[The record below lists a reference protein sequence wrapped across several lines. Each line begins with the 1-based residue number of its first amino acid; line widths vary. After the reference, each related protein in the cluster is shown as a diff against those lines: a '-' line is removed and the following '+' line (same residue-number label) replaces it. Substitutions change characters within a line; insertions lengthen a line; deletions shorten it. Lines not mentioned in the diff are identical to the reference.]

1 MSDADGPDWK
11 DKPTEGRW
19 VMTSRVTREPSW
31 LLTFYVGAV
40 TVAEIFF
47 VSRRPYLRMWHKE
60 EGPFATVGNAM
71 RRMHQ
76 LLKLPPEDALIP
88 GD

>member
-1 MSDADGPDWK
+1 
-11 DKPTEGRW
+11 
-19 VMTSRVTREPSW
+19 MTSHLQKKPW
-31 LLTFYVGAV
+31 CLTFYIGAI

-47 VSRRPYLRMWHKE
+47 EGKGPHLLMWHKQ

-76 LLKLPPEDALIP
+76 LLKSPPDEQETPDEH
-88 GD
+88 